1 MKLYVNNLGQ
11 WVGTQAEAKKIK
23 ATAVNVPTD
32 KPNLLNFLNENKVCG
47 SSTTI
52 EPQAPQTRQPVYKMH
67 TWENVRQCAEK
78 ASFSDMGYALAV
90 LMNRLE
96 DAAQNETKLE
106 KEGMTK

>member
-1 MKLYVNNLGQ
+1 MKLYVNKSGQ

-23 ATAVNVPTD
+23 ASVIDVPTD

-47 SSTTI
+47 STTI

-67 TWENVRQCAEK
+67 NWENVKQCAEK
-78 ASFSDMGYALAV
+78 ASFTEMGYALAV

-96 DAAQNETKLE
+96 DAAQNQTKLE

>member
-11 WVGTQAEAKKIK
+11 WVGTQAAAKKIK
-23 ATAVNVPTD
+23 ATVIDVPTD

-47 SSTTI
+47 STPI

-67 TWENVRQCAEK
+67 TWENVRQCAEQ

-96 DAAQNETKLE
+96 DAAQNQTKLE
-106 KEGMTK
+106 NKEMTK

>member
-23 ATAVNVPTD
+23 AKAVNVPTD

-47 SSTTI
+47 YITI
-52 EPQAPQTRQPVYKMH
+52 EPQAPQSKQPVYKMH